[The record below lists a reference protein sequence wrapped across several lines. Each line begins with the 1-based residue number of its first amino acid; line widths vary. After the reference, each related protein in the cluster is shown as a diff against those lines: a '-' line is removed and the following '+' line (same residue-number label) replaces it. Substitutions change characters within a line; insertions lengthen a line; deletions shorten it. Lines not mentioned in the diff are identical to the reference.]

1 MQITETACPWCGHG
15 RVVIHAADEPW
26 IVKEDT
32 GEIGRRGPKGRPA
45 RFRTSPVD
53 WFSCTECAMNGTVSY
68 LRMLLSGGVRRYL
81 REVALQQRAS
91 AYLREGDVALARD

>member
-1 MQITETACPWCGHG
+1 MQITETPGPACHKG
-15 RVVIHAADEPW
+15 RGIIHAADEPW

-81 REVALQQRAS
+81 QEAALRQRATIRPCGGES
-91 AYLREGDVALARD
+91 VRPD